1 MKQARRMRA
10 EQSVM
15 RLHDLLEH
23 QLATRPDKIAVR
35 FKGVDYAYKN
45 LAWRMQRIAARM
57 VHQWR
62 VRPGERIAYLGA
74 NHVDCI
80 TLLAACGR
88 IGAIYCPLN
97 YRLAAAEL
105 QTILREYRPVVLV
118 ADAAHLAG
126 AQLLAAVCGATVQPI
141 DALAELPSPRPT
153 PAAPADNCDV
163 MLVTTSGTTGVPKGA
178 VHTADG
184 MAANM
189 RISVSAQ
196 AITADDVV
204 LCALPMFHVGGLCI
218 QLLPALAAGATVI
231 LQQRF
236 DPAGWLAAVA
246 QFRPTLALMV
256 PATLRAAIE
265 HPQWAAT
272 DLHCLRAVYAGSSTI
287 PVALIEAFHARG
299 VPVAQVYGS
308 TETGPTST
316 VLPLDQAMRKI
327 GCAGLPVA
335 GVMLEIRQPDAHG
348 VGEVCVRGPNL
359 MRGYFN
365 TQASGLDGHGWFATG
380 DLGYVD
386 ADGALWIVGR
396 ARDMLISGG
405 ENIYPAELE
414 NVLADVP
421 EIAEAAVIGTP
432 DPRWGEVPVA
442 CVVRKPGV
450 LLDEAQ
456 VLKCFEGKLARF
468 KHPRRVVFLDA
479 LPKTAMGKVEKAK
492 LQAGL
497 KVITPAR

>member
-1 MKQARRMRA
+1 
-10 EQSVM
+10 M

-35 FKGVDYAYKN
+35 FKGVDYAYQN
-45 LAWRMQRIAARM
+45 LAWRTQRIAARV
-57 VHQWR
+57 VHDWGVQ
-62 VRPGERIAYLGA
+62 PGERVAYLGA

-88 IGAIYCPLN
+88 IGAVYCPLN
-97 YRLAAAEL
+97 YRLAGAEL
-105 QTILREYRPVVLV
+105 QTILRDYSPVILV
-118 ADAAHLAG
+118 ADAAHFAS
-126 AQLLAAVCGATVQPI
+126 AQQLAATCGAIVQPI
-141 DALAELPSPRPT
+141 EALAELSSPRPT
-153 PAAPADNCDV
+153 PSAALENRDV

-178 VHTADG
+178 VHTADS

-189 RISVSAQ
+189 QISVAAQ

-204 LCALPMFHVGGLCI
+204 LCTLPMFHVGGLCI

-231 LQQRF
+231 LQERF
-236 DPAGWLAAVA
+236 DPAAWLAAVA

-256 PATLRAAIE
+256 PATLRAVIE
-265 HPQWAAT
+265 HSHWAST
-272 DLHCLRAVYAGSSTI
+272 DLRCLRAVHAGSSTI
-287 PVALIEAFHARG
+287 PTALIEAFHARG
-299 VPVAQVYGS
+299 VAVAQVYGS
-308 TETGPTST
+308 TETGPTSA
-316 VLPLDQAMRKI
+316 VLPIDEAMQKL
-327 GCAGLPVA
+327 GCAGVPAA
-335 GVMLEIRQPDAHG
+335 GVALEIRKPDAHG
-348 VGEVCVRGPNL
+348 VGEVLVRGPNV

-365 TQASGLDGHGWFATG
+365 TEASGLDGHGWFATG

-396 ARDMLISGG
+396 AKDMLISGG

-442 CVVRKPGV
+442 CVVRKPGAM
-450 LLDEAQ
+450 LDEAQ
-456 VLKCFEGKLARF
+456 VLKYFEGRLARF
-468 KHPRRVVFLDA
+468 KHPRRVVFVDA

-492 LQAGL
+492 LKAGL
-497 KVITPAR
+497 KVITQAR